1 MSQIKYNL
9 QHFAFLA
16 LLICFCYQYI
26 NEHKISLERV
36 IFKKYIYGINNFQN
50 KIGRLARMNFYFTF
64 STNDQTKNSL
74 LCYTM
79 FCSVKCILMEF

>member
-1 MSQIKYNL
+1 MSAKYL
-9 QHFAFLA
+9 WKELY
-16 LLICFCYQYI
+16 L
-26 NEHKISLERV
+26 
-36 IFKKYIYGINNFQN
+36 KKYIYGINNFQN
-50 KIGRLARMNFYFTF
+50 KIGTIARMNFYFTF